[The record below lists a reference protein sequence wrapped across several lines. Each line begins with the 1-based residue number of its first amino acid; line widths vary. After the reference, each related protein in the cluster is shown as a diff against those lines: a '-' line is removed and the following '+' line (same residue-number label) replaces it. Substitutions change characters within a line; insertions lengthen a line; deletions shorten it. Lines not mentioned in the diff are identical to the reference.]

1 MCPKVSTQYKIDVKE
16 KIVNAALMTFSK
28 YGYDRTRMDDVA
40 EAAKVSKGRLYLYFK
55 NKEELFY
62 AISERNIAELK
73 QQLSTLF
80 TGKENLISGS
90 GNFYENFRS
99 KNTTNLE
106 KVFFEIIAESSRNLK
121 LRKMLYEQRIKIFD
135 VVIEYLN
142 SQMQRGLIKK
152 GTNTKAIASGLVSLY
167 NGLSLSRVL
176 GISESLNKQTW
187 LDTVRA
193 IFSAISQYELVKQK
207 FQKVKG

>member
-80 TGKENLISGS
+80 TGKENLKSS
-90 GNFYENFRS
+90 SENFYENFRS
-99 KNTTNLE
+99 NNTTDLE

-193 IFSAISQYELVKQK
+193 IFSAIS
-207 FQKVKG
+207 

>member
-1 MCPKVSTQYKIDVKE
+1 MCPKVSVQYKIDVKE

-62 AISERNIAELK
+62 AISERNIADLK

-80 TGKENLISGS
+80 TGKENLKSGS
-90 GNFYENFRS
+90 ENFYENFRS
-99 KNTTNLE
+99 KNTTDLE
-106 KVFFEIIAESSRNLK
+106 KVFFEIIAESSRNLR
-121 LRKMLYEQRIKIFD
+121 LRKMLYEQRLKIFD

-176 GISESLNKQTW
+176 GISETLNKQTW

-193 IFSAISQYELVKQK
+193 IFNAIS
-207 FQKVKG
+207 

>member
-40 EAAKVSKGRLYLYFK
+40 EASKVSKGRLYLYFK

-80 TGKENLISGS
+80 TGKENLKSS
-90 GNFYENFRS
+90 SENFYENFRS
-99 KNTTNLE
+99 NNNNTTDLE

-176 GISESLNKQTW
+176 GISETLNKQTW

-193 IFSAISQYELVKQK
+193 IFNAIS
-207 FQKVKG
+207 

>member
-28 YGYDRTRMDDVA
+28 YGYHRTRMDDVA

-176 GISESLNKQTW
+176 GISESLNKKTW

-193 IFSAISQYELVKQK
+193 IFSAIS
-207 FQKVKG
+207 

>member
-80 TGKENLISGS
+80 TGKENLKSS
-90 GNFYENFRS
+90 SENFYENFRS
-99 KNTTNLE
+99 NNTTDLE

-135 VVIEYLN
+135 VVIECLD

-176 GISESLNKQTW
+176 GISETLNKQTW

-193 IFSAISQYELVKQK
+193 IFNAIS
-207 FQKVKG
+207 

>member
-16 KIVNAALMTFSK
+16 KIVNAALTTFSK

-62 AISERNIAELK
+62 AIAERNIAELK

-193 IFSAISQYELVKQK
+193 IFSAIS
-207 FQKVKG
+207 

>member
-90 GNFYENFRS
+90 GNFYDNFRS
-99 KNTTNLE
+99 KNTTDLE

-152 GTNTKAIASGLVSLY
+152 DTNTKAIASGLVSLY

-176 GISESLNKQTW
+176 GISETLNKQTW
-187 LDTVRA
+187 LDTVKA
-193 IFSAISQYELVKQK
+193 IFSAIS
-207 FQKVKG
+207 

>member
-80 TGKENLISGS
+80 TGKENLKSS
-90 GNFYENFRS
+90 SENFYENFRS
-99 KNTTNLE
+99 NNTTDLE
-106 KVFFEIIAESSRNLK
+106 KVFFEIIAESARNLK

-176 GISESLNKQTW
+176 GISETLNKQTW

-193 IFSAISQYELVKQK
+193 IFNAIS
-207 FQKVKG
+207 

>member
-80 TGKENLISGS
+80 TGKENLKSS
-90 GNFYENFRS
+90 SENFYENFRS
-99 KNTTNLE
+99 NNTTDLE

-176 GISESLNKQTW
+176 GISETLNKQTW
-187 LDTVRA
+187 LDTVKA
-193 IFSAISQYELVKQK
+193 IFHAIS
-207 FQKVKG
+207 

>member
-16 KIVNAALMTFSK
+16 KIVNAGLMTFSK

-73 QQLSTLF
+73 QQLSSLF

-99 KNTTNLE
+99 KNTTDLE

-176 GISESLNKQTW
+176 GISETLNKQTW

-193 IFSAISQYELVKQK
+193 IFNAIS
-207 FQKVKG
+207 

>member
-1 MCPKVSTQYKIDVKE
+1 MCPKVSTQYKVDVKE

-80 TGKENLISGS
+80 TGKENLKSS
-90 GNFYENFRS
+90 SENFYENFRS
-99 KNTTNLE
+99 NNTTDLE

-121 LRKMLYEQRIKIFD
+121 LRKMLYQQRIKIFD

-176 GISESLNKQTW
+176 GISETLNKQTW

-193 IFSAISQYELVKQK
+193 IFNAIS
-207 FQKVKG
+207 

>member
-28 YGYDRTRMDDVA
+28 YGYHRTRMDDVA

-176 GISESLNKQTW
+176 GISDSLNKQTW

-193 IFSAISQYELVKQK
+193 IFSAIS
-207 FQKVKG
+207 

>member
-80 TGKENLISGS
+80 AGKENLKSS
-90 GNFYENFRS
+90 SENFYENFRS
-99 KNTTNLE
+99 NNTTDLE

-176 GISESLNKQTW
+176 GISETLNKQTW

-193 IFSAISQYELVKQK
+193 IFNAIS
-207 FQKVKG
+207 

>member
-80 TGKENLISGS
+80 TGKQYLISGS

-193 IFSAISQYELVKQK
+193 IFSAIS
-207 FQKVKG
+207 

>member
-80 TGKENLISGS
+80 TGKENLKSS
-90 GNFYENFRS
+90 SENFYENFRS
-99 KNTTNLE
+99 NNTTDLE

-167 NGLSLSRVL
+167 NGLSMSRVL
-176 GISESLNKQTW
+176 GISETLNKQTW

-193 IFSAISQYELVKQK
+193 IFNAIS
-207 FQKVKG
+207 

>member
-28 YGYDRTRMDDVA
+28 YGYDGARMDDVA
-40 EAAKVSKGRLYLYFK
+40 QAAKVSKGRLYLYFK

-73 QQLSTLF
+73 EQLSTLF
-80 TGKENLISGS
+80 TGKENLKSGS
-90 GNFYENFRS
+90 ENFYENFRS
-99 KNTTNLE
+99 KNTLDLE
-106 KVFFEIIAESSRNLK
+106 KVFFEIIAESSRNLR

-176 GISESLNKQTW
+176 GISETLNKQTW

-193 IFSAISQYELVKQK
+193 IFNAIS
-207 FQKVKG
+207 

>member
-80 TGKENLISGS
+80 TGKGNLKSS
-90 GNFYENFRS
+90 SENFYENFRS
-99 KNTTNLE
+99 NNTTDLE

-167 NGLSLSRVL
+167 NGLSMSRVL
-176 GISESLNKQTW
+176 GISETLNKQTW

-193 IFSAISQYELVKQK
+193 IFNAIS
-207 FQKVKG
+207 

>member
-62 AISERNIAELK
+62 AISERNIADLK
-73 QQLSTLF
+73 QQLSSLF
-80 TGKENLISGS
+80 TGRENLISGS
-90 GNFYENFRS
+90 GNFYENFRG
-99 KNTTNLE
+99 KNTTDLE

-176 GISESLNKQTW
+176 GISETLNKQTW

-193 IFSAISQYELVKQK
+193 IFSAIS
-207 FQKVKG
+207 

>member
-80 TGKENLISGS
+80 TGKENLKSS
-90 GNFYENFRS
+90 SENFYENFRS
-99 KNTTNLE
+99 NNTTDVE

-167 NGLSLSRVL
+167 NGLSMSRVL
-176 GISESLNKQTW
+176 GISETLNKQTW

-193 IFSAISQYELVKQK
+193 IFNAIS
-207 FQKVKG
+207 

>member
-176 GISESLNKQTW
+176 GISETLNKQTW

-193 IFSAISQYELVKQK
+193 IFSAIS
-207 FQKVKG
+207 

>member
-90 GNFYENFRS
+90 GNFYKNFRS

-193 IFSAISQYELVKQK
+193 IFSAIS
-207 FQKVKG
+207 

>member
-40 EAAKVSKGRLYLYFK
+40 AAAKVSKGRLYLYFK

-80 TGKENLISGS
+80 TGKENLKSS
-90 GNFYENFRS
+90 SENFYENFRS
-99 KNTTNLE
+99 NNTTDLE

-176 GISESLNKQTW
+176 GISETLNKQTW

-193 IFSAISQYELVKQK
+193 IFNAIS
-207 FQKVKG
+207 

>member
-1 MCPKVSTQYKIDVKE
+1 MCPKVSVQYKIDVKE

-62 AISERNIAELK
+62 AISERNIADLK

-80 TGKENLISGS
+80 TGKENLKSGS
-90 GNFYENFRS
+90 ENFYENFRS
-99 KNTTNLE
+99 KNTTDLE

-135 VVIEYLN
+135 LVIEYLN

-176 GISESLNKQTW
+176 GISETLNKQTW
-187 LDTVRA
+187 LDTVKA
-193 IFSAISQYELVKQK
+193 IFNAIS
-207 FQKVKG
+207 